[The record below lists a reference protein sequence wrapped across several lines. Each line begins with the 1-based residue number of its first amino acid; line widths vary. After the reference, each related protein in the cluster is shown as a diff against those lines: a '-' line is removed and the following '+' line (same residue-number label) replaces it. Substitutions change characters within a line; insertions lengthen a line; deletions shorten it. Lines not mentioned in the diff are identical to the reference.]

1 MIRRP
6 PRSTQAKTLFPYTT
20 LFRSPCVQSRAEGQ
34 VAASATDRHARAS
47 GPWGWTD
54 LRVEGGRCC
63 ARAADKLHK
72 EGPVLRSERQEA
84 AAGARGR
91 RDGTRPSS
99 EPSGKEWGT
108 RAKNKNKEGR
118 RERRAHEGKGG
129 KKKREGERER
139 KRERSTQEENIQ
151 MRSISRNSHLPG
163 QNIPVGWEPAPGG
176 EGVSKRLRSHQSLA
190 WLPASSLI
198 ALNILRP
205 MPRGEGRRAA
215 CRGGHG
221 AGPGA
226 ASWPPAWLG
235 DQQGSGRCT
244 EA

>member
-1 MIRRP
+1 MR
-6 PRSTQAKTLFPYTT
+6 
-20 LFRSPCVQSRAEGQ
+20 
-34 VAASATDRHARAS
+34 
-47 GPWGWTD
+47 
-54 LRVEGGRCC
+54 EGGGTERGP
-63 ARAADKLHK
+63 AANHRGRSGGQEQKTKTRREGEK
-72 EGPVLRSERQEA
+72 EGHMR
-84 AAGARGR
+84 
-91 RDGTRPSS
+91 
-99 EPSGKEWGT
+99 
-108 RAKNKNKEGR
+108 
-118 RERRAHEGKGG
+118 GKGG

-235 DQQGSGRCT
+235 DQQASGRGT